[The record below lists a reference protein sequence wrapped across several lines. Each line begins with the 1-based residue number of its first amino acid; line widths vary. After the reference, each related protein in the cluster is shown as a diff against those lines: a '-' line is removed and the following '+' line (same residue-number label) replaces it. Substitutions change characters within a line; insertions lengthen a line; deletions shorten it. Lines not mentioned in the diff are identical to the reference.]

1 VRLLCHVDA
10 CGSAKSVQQYQ
21 TSDWNQVETTRLFS
35 RGPHSLLISQH
46 YRTVPTPSVSALHVV
61 PPRPCPMGCTTGVAS
76 SGKTCI
82 QPRCLPTS
90 GVGVQGKGTVNKTFG
105 NPPLSLGPHLSRG
118 SASHRRRRRKLTEI
132 PTSKEPRWSTLWRI
146 IGPGGEAQDEVKT
159 PMVSAPPFRG
169 DLGKFCLSQFRVP
182 RDSSEF
188 ERLGRSAGSHYR
200 VSLLAIRNAC
210 RVAFSNCS
218 FEIRQWHFREPM
230 SDPSAS
236 SEQSVQS
243 RIRLGQ
249 LSIGCQKARDLF

>member
-1 VRLLCHVDA
+1 VSLHR
-10 CGSAKSVQQYQ
+10 CGQRRGIKNLPTSRHESLSAASLPCRCLWKRQEYKQYQ
-21 TSDWNQVETTRLFS
+21 TSDWNEVETIRLFS
-35 RGPHSLLISQH
+35 RCQHSLLISQH

-61 PPRPCPMGCTTGVAS
+61 PPRPCSMGCTTGVAS

-82 QPRCLPTS
+82 QPRGLPTS
-90 GVGVQGKGTVNKTFG
+90 RVGVQGKGTVNKTFE

-118 SASHRRRRRKLTEI
+118 SASHRRRRRKLTQI
-132 PTSKEPRWSTLWRI
+132 PTSKEPRWSTLWRV

-210 RVAFSNCS
+210 RMALLELFFRDSPVAL
-218 FEIRQWHFREPM
+218 
-230 SDPSAS
+230 
-236 SEQSVQS
+236 S
-243 RIRLGQ
+243 RADVG
-249 LSIGCQKARDLF
+249 S